1 MLRQALILAGGKG
14 TRLGEITQETPKPLL
29 LVAGKPFIEHLIIS
43 LKKQGIKNII
53 ISTGY
58 KSEKFE
64 EYISNNPFEG
74 IEIKCIPE
82 PEPLG
87 TGGAVKFIE
96 EHLGPSFLVLNG
108 DTIFNIKL
116 TELVEL
122 ITVPTKQICSIALR
136 RTSDMTRYGQVSL
149 QGHKILGFAE
159 KASTSTDSNI
169 INGGIYFM
177 KRDIFELLPSGM
189 SSLENDIFP
198 VMAKKSMLAGKIFN
212 SYFIDIGIPEDLKR
226 AQREL
231 KKS

>member
-1 MLRQALILAGGKG
+1 MVRQALILAGGKG
-14 TRLGEITQETPKPLL
+14 TRLGEITRETPKPLL

-43 LKKQGIKNII
+43 LKQQGIKNII

-96 EHLGPSFLVLNG
+96 EHLRSSFLVLNG
-108 DTIFNIKL
+108 DTIFNIKFKD
-116 TELVEL
+116 LVDL
-122 ITVPTKQICSIALR
+122 IAVPKDQICSVALR
-136 RTSDMTRYGQVSL
+136 RTPDMTRYGQVSL
-149 QGHKILGFAE
+149 EGHKILRFSE
-159 KASTSTDSNI
+159 KASTSTDDNI

-198 VMAKKSMLAGKIFN
+198 VLAKKGILAGKIFD

>member
-96 EHLGPSFLVLNG
+96 EHLRSSFLVLNG
-108 DTIFNIKL
+108 DTIFNIK
-116 TELVEL
+116 
-122 ITVPTKQICSIALR
+122 
-136 RTSDMTRYGQVSL
+136 
-149 QGHKILGFAE
+149 
-159 KASTSTDSNI
+159 
-169 INGGIYFM
+169 
-177 KRDIFELLPSGM
+177 
-189 SSLENDIFP
+189 
-198 VMAKKSMLAGKIFN
+198 FN
-212 SYFIDIGIPEDLKR
+212 RFI
-226 AQREL
+226 
-231 KKS
+231 